1 MRLPYVE
8 QGEGTP
14 VLLLHGI
21 TDSWRSWEPVL
32 AHLPETVRAIAVTQR
47 GHGDAD
53 RPESGYRVED
63 YAADALEL
71 MDELGLQSAVVA
83 GHSMGTH
90 VAEQIAIERP
100 ERVSKLVL
108 ASAPGPPAGNPV
120 IVEAA
125 GAVAALEDPIDP
137 EFVRE
142 FQASTTER
150 PLAPG
155 LLDTFVAES
164 LKLTARVWR
173 AAFAGLLEMD
183 LSAGLGRIEQ
193 PVLLVHGECDALV
206 PREEQDWLLRT
217 LPTAR
222 LVTFEGTGHAP
233 HWEEPERFARE
244 LAAVAGAPGPSNAL
258 A

>member
-32 AHLPETVRAIAVTQR
+32 QHLRETMRAIAVTQR
-47 GHGDAD
+47 GHGDAE
-53 RPESGYRVED
+53 RPESGYRVEH

-71 MDELGLQSAVVA
+71 MDELGLEAAVVA
-83 GHSMGTH
+83 GHSMGTYI
-90 VAEQIAIERP
+90 AEQIAIERP
-100 ERVSKLVL
+100 ERVSALVL
-108 ASAPGPPAGNPV
+108 VGAPGPPAGNPV
-120 IVEAA
+120 IVEAVDVMA
-125 GAVAALEDPIDP
+125 GLEDPIDP
-137 EFVRE
+137 DLVRE

-164 LKLTARVWR
+164 LKLPAWVWR

-183 LSAGLGRIEQ
+183 LSAGLPRIEQ
-193 PVLLVHGECDALV
+193 PVLLVHGERDAAV
-206 PREEQDWLLRT
+206 TREEQDWLLQT
-217 LPTAR
+217 LPNAR

-244 LAAVAGAPGPSNAL
+244 LAVFAGAPAPSNPA